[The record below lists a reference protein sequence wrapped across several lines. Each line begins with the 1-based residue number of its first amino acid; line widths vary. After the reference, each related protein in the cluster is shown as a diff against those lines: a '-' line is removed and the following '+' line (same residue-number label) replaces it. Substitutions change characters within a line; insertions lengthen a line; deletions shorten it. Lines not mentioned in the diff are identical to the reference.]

1 MRDGTPRTRRC
12 IRVDLSGGLH
22 RESVIPLYKFGKW
35 QKDNSLSQKA
45 QFSEPSRSL
54 GGWIVGILGCIPMK
68 MRVGLIIVST
78 LLIHSAGTWAYA
90 FFIMLQ
96 QGEVSLYERNRPLLI
111 AEFGMA
117 VVWTLLGIF
126 FLGVAIRGIGRK
138 TGVG

>member
-1 MRDGTPRTRRC
+1 
-12 IRVDLSGGLH
+12 
-22 RESVIPLYKFGKW
+22 
-35 QKDNSLSQKA
+35 
-45 QFSEPSRSL
+45 
-54 GGWIVGILGCIPMK
+54 MK

-78 LLIHSAGTWAYA
+78 LLVHSAGTWAYT
-90 FFIMLQ
+90 FFIILQ